1 MSTVSIDYD
10 PVQRLM
16 ENAHSL
22 NALADALDEDRCGI
36 AGLLRLVGKSVRECA
51 EYFDDTQDERLY
63 ELIQPVGDTTTSEA

>member
-1 MSTVSIDYD
+1 MNTVSIDYD

-36 AGLLRLVGKSVRECA
+36 ASLLRLVGKSVRECA
-51 EYFDDTQDERLY
+51 EYFDDTQDTGCMSSSSR
-63 ELIQPVGDTTTSEA
+63 